1 MMSFFPSPSFSL
13 SKKRNKTKNNSSKKN
28 VYSDND
34 DKNMATTIIVSDSAP
49 FRSTHYGLGYHLDS
63 MPIVDTNVN
72 NDLTFERRVL
82 KSPTKP
88 LQQDRVSSV
97 DTSSIN
103 SLGHSRYDDDV
114 DDSNNNYNINRLHD
128 ISSPLNTKHL
138 SQQKPTSDHS
148 HHRYHHDQSKF
159 STETKRRRSSALLH
173 FIRGFISPD
182 SMNIQRYVQYVV
194 LFYSLLYI
202 SYMNVCIISY
212 THNQFY

>member
-13 SKKRNKTKNNSSKKN
+13 SKKRNKNKNNSSKKN
-28 VYSDND
+28 VYNDND
-34 DKNMATTIIVSDSAP
+34 DNNMATTIPIIVSDSVP

-63 MPIVDTNVN
+63 MLIVDTNVN

-88 LQQDRVSSV
+88 LQQDRVSSA

-103 SLGHSRYDDDV
+103 ALGYSHYDDV
-114 DDSNNNYNINRLHD
+114 DDSNNNYNINRLHN
-128 ISSPLNTKHL
+128 ISSPSNTNHL

-148 HHRYHHDQSKF
+148 HHRHHHDQSKF

-173 FIRGFISPD
+173 FIRGFMSPE
-182 SMNIQRYVQYVV
+182 SMNIQRYVCSVV
-194 LFYSLLYI
+194 LQFTAYILHECLYH
-202 SYMNVCIISY
+202 IIY
-212 THNQFY
+212 A

>member
-13 SKKRNKTKNNSSKKN
+13 SKKRKKNKNNSSKKN
-28 VYSDND
+28 VYNDND
-34 DKNMATTIIVSDSAP
+34 DNNMATTIPMIGSDSVP

-72 NDLTFERRVL
+72 NDITFERRVL

-103 SLGHSRYDDDV
+103 SLGHFHYDDDV
-114 DDSNNNYNINRLHD
+114 DESNNNYNINRLHN
-128 ISSPLNTKHL
+128 ITPPSNTNLL
-138 SQQKPTSDHS
+138 SHQKPTSDHS
-148 HHRYHHDQSKF
+148 HHHHHHDQSKF

-173 FIRGFISPD
+173 FIRVFISPE
-182 SMNIQRYVQYVV
+182 SMNIQRYGCSVV
-194 LFYSLLYI
+194 LQFIVYILHECLYHH
-202 SYMNVCIISY
+202 IIY
-212 THNQFY
+212 A